1 MLLLTLCLGPP
12 GPEGPP
18 GPPGLPGIPGLDGLP
33 GLPGWCLYFDVLTL
47 CIKCVVLT
55 KYNM

>member
-47 CIKCVVLT
+47 CINVLS
-55 KYNM
+55 